1 VGREK
6 LKPGF
11 LDSKECA
18 VSESIFS
25 TYRTGENR
33 VTASILA
40 VLRCLALPRIERI
53 LGALMEDADFQL
65 VRFENQPAKGGEG
78 VPDGEIGSSF
88 RLLLET
94 KIVRNALK
102 RERAKLERHL
112 DRLNS
117 THEKARILMVLTP
130 DDVQP
135 SLIAEIKD
143 ERLVWSSFAAL
154 NQAIDELLSGE
165 ENEREVIS
173 EREEFLLRE
182 LQKMLIAE
190 GLIGSSKEVLVIPAR
205 QAWDFYKQH
214 HVYSC
219 PSGRAFQPVKYLA
232 FYTGN
237 EIRPLV
243 PKILEEP
250 PDPVIVERGKY
261 QGRLG
266 EVVNEMLDRYE
277 KGTLPPGWD
286 LRPGRQLK
294 VFLLSAPDAP
304 ETIKLAEAIINDLT
318 SNNGQ
323 RIAFTQN
330 RRYVSLDALR
340 KAKKTSELGQE

>member
-1 VGREK
+1 MN
-6 LKPGF
+6 
-11 LDSKECA
+11 D
-18 VSESIFS
+18 SIFS
-25 TYRTGENR
+25 TYSTGENR

-53 LGALMEDADFQL
+53 LGALMEDAEFQL
-65 VRFENQPAKGGEG
+65 VRFQNQPAKGGKG
-78 VPDGEIGSSF
+78 IPDGEIGSSC

-94 KIVRNALK
+94 KLVRNGLN
-102 RERAKLERHL
+102 RDQLERHL
-112 DRLNS
+112 ERLDTSTEKDRMVL
-117 THEKARILMVLTP
+117 VLTP
-130 DDVQP
+130 DDAP
-135 SLIAEIKD
+135 PNLIAEIND

-154 NQAIDELLSGE
+154 NQAMDEMLSGA
-165 ENEREVIS
+165 ENEMEVIS

-205 QAWDFYKQH
+205 QAWEFYKQH

-219 PSGRAFQPVKYLA
+219 PSGRAFQPVKYIA

-243 PKILEEP
+243 PKILDEP
-250 PDPVIVERGKY
+250 PDPVILERGKY
-261 QGRLG
+261 HGRLG
-266 EVVNEMLDRYE
+266 EVVNQILDRNE

-286 LRPGRQLK
+286 LSPGRHLK
-294 VFLLSAPDAP
+294 VFLLSAPDAV
-304 ETIKLAEAIINDLT
+304 ETIRLAEPIVNDLT

-330 RRYVSLDALR
+330 RRYISLDALR
-340 KAKKTSELGQE
+340 KAKKTSELGEE